1 MSYVINVGRM
11 QLVNRYTFLV
21 VPLIIMFSALAIVIL
36 IGAILVPGS
45 QSFYTGAGQAPLWY
59 FFASGIQALVL
70 TFPFSQGLSISRRN
84 YFIGTTVTFALLAL
98 AFSLLFYLLGLIE
111 KVTDGWGVHGY
122 VFALPWVT
130 SGPWY
135 ATILFI
141 WLLTLLIFMIGFFGA
156 TLYKRFRMT
165 GLMIASFAA
174 TLALIVVAG
183 FFTLTHNWG
192 AFARWAGDQ
201 TTLSVS
207 WPAAVAI
214 LVMAAAS
221 YLALRRAT
229 P

>member
-11 QLVNRYTFLV
+11 QLVNKYAFV
-21 VPLIIMFSALAIVIL
+21 AVPLIIMGSALALVIL

-45 QSFYTGAGQAPLWY
+45 SPFYTGAGQAPLWY

-84 YFIGTTVTFALLAL
+84 YFFGTTVTFALVAL
-98 AFSLLFYLLGLIE
+98 GFSLLFFLLGLVE
-111 KVTDGWGVHGY
+111 KVTDGWWVHGY

-135 ATILFI
+135 STILFI
-141 WLLTLLIFMIGFFGA
+141 WLLTVLLFMMGFFGA
-156 TLYKRFRMT
+156 TLYKRFRLT
-165 GLMIASFAA
+165 GLMIASLAV
-174 TLALIVVAG
+174 TLVLIAVAG
-183 FFTLTHNWG
+183 VFTLTHNWG
-192 AFARWAGDQ
+192 AFARFAAAQ

-207 WPAAVAI
+207 GPVAIVI

-221 YLALRRAT
+221 YLAIRRAT